1 MTALAELRTPCLLLD
16 RAAFDHNVATMS
28 AERPADR
35 LRPHVKAFKSTALAR
50 RLAVVPQDVS
60 IPFPFLAG
68 EVVLMGRSPHV
79 GSAVFDRRED
89 VEAARAAMEKEPDV
103 PEDFELPDDV
113 PAYPGATVTNVGVN
127 DGDKLAVTFSSDG
140 GAEDVAQYYFEEL
153 RHGDWSVDQTDAPD
167 GVALFAEK
175 GSRSMTVMVEKRP
188 EGARISILSMS
199 LDLALP

>member
-1 MTALAELRTPCLLLD
+1 MFRRPSSLVLSLCLLALVALLPLAGCGGSD
-16 RAAFDHNVATMS
+16 EEVAASAPVAPQAPEKPEMTPKETRQ
-28 AERPADR
+28 AER
-35 LRPHVKAFKSTALAR
+35 KAR
-50 RLAVVPQDVS
+50 Q
-60 IPFPFLAG
+60 
-68 EVVLMGRSPHV
+68 
-79 GSAVFDRRED
+79 
-89 VEAARAAMEKEPDV
+89 AARAAMEKEPDV

-188 EGARISILSMS
+188 EGARISILSMR